1 MTGVVSWQ
9 MTGVG
14 LFLRATRKRAYAT
27 PERGRRRIAAPK
39 VEAPPPRKLAARH
52 EVTCRTVG
60 GYPVWTVRPPVGSGR
75 AAVYLH
81 GGAYISGIAPQH
93 WALIGRLADAGVRVE
108 VPLYGLA
115 PQHTYRDAYPFVHE
129 AYRQLAAE
137 EPPQGIALVGDSAG
151 GGLALGLAQEL
162 LGDAALRRV
171 VLLSPWLDLTL
182 SHPQLDEVG
191 RRDPWLSKPG
201 LREAAAVW
209 AGGDDPT
216 APRLSP
222 GNGPLEGLPPTT
234 VLVGT
239 HELCLPDSTDF
250 VTAARKAGV
259 EADLTV
265 VEGALHVYPLLPVP
279 EGAEGTRQVVAAV
292 ATS

>member
-1 MTGVVSWQ
+1 
-9 MTGVG
+9 
-14 LFLRATRKRAYAT
+14 
-27 PERGRRRIAAPK
+27 
-39 VEAPPPRKLAARH
+39 
-52 EVTCRTVG
+52 
-60 GYPVWTVRPPVGSGR
+60 
-75 AAVYLH
+75 
-81 GGAYISGIAPQH
+81 
-93 WALIGRLADAGVRVE
+93 VE

-129 AYRQLAAE
+129 VYGQLAAE
-137 EPPQGIALVGDSAG
+137 NPPQGIALVGDSAG

-162 LGDAALRRV
+162 LDESALRRL

-182 SHPQLDEVG
+182 SHPELDEVG

-201 LREAAAVW
+201 LLEAAAVW
-209 AGGDDPT
+209 AGGDDPIL
-216 APRLSP
+216 PRLSP
-222 GNGPLEGLPPTT
+222 GNGPLEELPPTT

-265 VEGALHVYPLLPVP
+265 VDGALHVYPLLPVP
-279 EGAEGTRQVVAAV
+279 EGADGTSQVVAAV